1 MESII
6 KLLLEELKEQHGFR
20 YEECS
25 RMETEESFS
34 MLKHRLSEKLVDGG
48 CRDFELLKMIQ
59 EFK

>member
-1 MESII
+1 MIV

-20 YEECS
+20 HEECS

-34 MLKHRLSEKLVDGG
+34 MLTHSISEKLIADG
-48 CRDFELLKMIQ
+48 CRDFPLLKLIQ